1 MEDQHPEDKQA
12 AELERLRTQA
22 RGDLK
27 LIKKAEMVLGE
38 LDRASV
44 LRDDQADVL
53 VALRIRIEGKAR
65 AKLDDLLTA
74 AGDIGG
80 KGDLGDLLS
89 GVDKPKTADWP
100 VVEEKKNWPG
110 L

>member
-1 MEDQHPEDKQA
+1 MEDKEA
-12 AELERLRTQA
+12 TELERLRTQA
-22 RGDLK
+22 RDDLK

-38 LDRASV
+38 LDRASQ

-53 VALRIRIEGKAR
+53 VALRIRIEGKPR

-74 AGDIGG
+74 AGDVGG

-89 GVDKPKTADWP
+89 GADKPATTDWP
-100 VVEEKKNWPG
+100 VVEDKKKDWPT

>member
-1 MEDQHPEDKQA
+1 MEDDQA
-12 AELERLRTQA
+12 AELERLRSQA
-22 RGDLK
+22 RDDLK

-38 LDRASV
+38 LDRASM

-53 VALRIRIEGKAR
+53 VGLRIRIEGKPR
-65 AKLDDLLTA
+65 ATLEDVLTA

-89 GVDKPKTADWP
+89 GADKPATTDWP
-100 VVEEKKNWPG
+100 VVEDKKKDWPS

>member
-1 MEDQHPEDKQA
+1 
-12 AELERLRTQA
+12 
-22 RGDLK
+22 
-27 LIKKAEMVLGE
+27 MVLGE
-38 LDRASV
+38 LDRASM

-53 VALRIRIEGKAR
+53 VALRIRIEGKPR

-89 GVDKPKTADWP
+89 DADKPVSTDWP
-100 VVEEKKNWPG
+100 VVEDKKKDWPT